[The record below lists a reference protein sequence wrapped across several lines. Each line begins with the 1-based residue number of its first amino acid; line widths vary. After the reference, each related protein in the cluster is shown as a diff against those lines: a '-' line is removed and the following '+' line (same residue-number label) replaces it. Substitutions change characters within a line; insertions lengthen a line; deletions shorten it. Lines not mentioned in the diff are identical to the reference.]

1 MAADGLSIRGYAEH
15 RRRSGLPGGT
25 KNAVEKALAAG
36 RISRTAAGKID
47 PKIADAEWL
56 AQTTRSP
63 VVDTDSDDSTPEPG
77 SGYAKRFNRARTI
90 REEERA
96 KLAALEYAKAA
107 GEAAL
112 VKPMRAEAHRLGR
125 LVRDRVLTVPDRVAA
140 LCAAEGDAGEIRRLL
155 LKELKAAL
163 SSVPD
168 E

>member
-15 RRRSGLPGGT
+15 RRRAGLPGGT

-36 RISRTAAGKID
+36 RISRTSAGRID
-47 PKIADAEWL
+47 PSVADAEWI
-56 AQTTRSP
+56 AQTTRP
-63 VVDTDSDDSTPEPG
+63 AAIDDDEADGAPEPG

-96 KLAALEYAKAA
+96 KLAALEYARAA

-112 VKPMRAEAHRLGR
+112 VKPMRAEAHRIGR
-125 LVRDRVLTVPDRVAA
+125 LVRERVLTVPDRVAA
-140 LCAAEGDAGEIRRLL
+140 LCAAESDPGAVRRLL
-155 LKELKAAL
+155 LKELTAAL
-163 SSVPD
+163 TAIAN